1 MTNLIQRHKTRAVL
15 LAALLL
21 LCCGTA
27 VPAQPA
33 AGQNKKPARV
43 VVVEFFWYGCPHCY
57 AFEPYL
63 QKWLKTKPDYIKFVR
78 VPGILKSQW
87 VPFAKA
93 YFTAEKLGVVD
104 RIHERLFD
112 AIHKQKRKFPDD
124 NAIRDFFVE
133 QGVDGK
139 EFSRIYHSREI
150 SDMVR
155 QAYET
160 QREFRIASV
169 PTLIIND
176 KYRLNLAVAHSFPNM
191 LKLVDRLARRE
202 SGVAGAAH

>member
-1 MTNLIQRHKTRAVL
+1 MAF

-21 LCCGTA
+21 TCSMV

-33 AGQNKKPARV
+33 VAQTKIPARV
-43 VVVEFFWYGCPHCY
+43 VVVEFFWFGCPHCY

-78 VPGILKSQW
+78 IPGILKSQW

-93 YFTAEKLGVVD
+93 YFTAEKLGVAK
-104 RIHERLFD
+104 RITEPLFD
-112 AIHKQKRKFPDD
+112 AIHKQNRKFP
-124 NAIRDFFVE
+124 NYKAIQDFFVE

-139 EFSRIYHSREI
+139 AFNRIYHSREI

-155 QAYET
+155 QAYEN
-160 QREFRIASV
+160 QRDLRIASV
-169 PTLIIND
+169 PTLIINN
-176 KYRLNLAVAHSFPNM
+176 KYRINIAVAHSYSNM
-191 LKLVDRLARRE
+191 LKLVDRLARKE
-202 SGVAGAAH
+202 SGLAAAAH

>member
-1 MTNLIQRHKTRAVL
+1 MTTLNQPRAAF
-15 LAALLL
+15 LAMLLL
-21 LCCGTA
+21 WCCGTA
-27 VPAQPA
+27 VMAQPA
-33 AGQNKKPARV
+33 AGQTKQPARV

-63 QKWLKTKPDYIKFVR
+63 RKWLKTKPAYIKFVR

-87 VPFAKA
+87 VPLAKA

-112 AIHKQKRKFPDD
+112 AIHKQKRKFPD
-124 NAIRDFFVE
+124 AKTIRNFFVE
-133 QGVDGK
+133 QGVNGRA
-139 EFSRIYHSREI
+139 FSRIYHSREV

-160 QREFRIASV
+160 QREYRIASV
-169 PTLIIND
+169 PTLIING
-176 KYRLNLAVAHSFPNM
+176 KYRINLAVAHSYTNM
-191 LKLVDRLARRE
+191 LKLVDRLARRA
-202 SGVAGAAH
+202 SGVAGATH